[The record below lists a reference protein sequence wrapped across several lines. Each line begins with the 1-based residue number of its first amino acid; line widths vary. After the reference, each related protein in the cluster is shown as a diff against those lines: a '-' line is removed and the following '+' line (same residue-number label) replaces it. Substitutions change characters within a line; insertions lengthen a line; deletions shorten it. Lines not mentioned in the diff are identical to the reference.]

1 MMNWSTG
8 WNGGGWVAMSL
19 MMLFWA
25 ALIGLAI
32 WAAVRLLA
40 HRGSRDAARRD
51 TSGDARC
58 ATGVRRDRRGG
69 VRAAAPAARGQRP
82 GHRRRRHADAF
93 LTAGSVAGRT
103 ARGGPPWGSS

>member
-19 MMLFWA
+19 MMLFWT

-40 HRGSRDAARRD
+40 RGTRTPPAVTPRA
-51 TSGDARC
+51 TLDARL
-58 ATGVRRDRRGG
+58 ASGAIDAEEYARLRRLLEGS
-69 VRAAAPAARGQRP
+69 APGA
-82 GHRRRRHADAF
+82 
-93 LTAGSVAGRT
+93 VAGDT
-103 ARGGPPWGSS
+103 ATRS

>member
-1 MMNWSTG
+1 MMSWNTG

-40 HRGSRDAARRD
+40 PAPRRLRPPPHGPRSTRGWLPVPSTRRS
-51 TSGDARC
+51 TRAC
-58 ATGVRRDRRGG
+58 AG
-69 VRAAAPAARGQRP
+69 
-82 GHRRRRHADAF
+82 
-93 LTAGSVAGRT
+93 
-103 ARGGPPWGSS
+103 

>member
-8 WNGGGWVAMSL
+8 WNGGGWVVMGL

-40 HRGSRDAARRD
+40 PGAGTATALTPRA
-51 TSGDARC
+51 TLDARL
-58 ATGVRRDRRGG
+58 ASGAIDAEEYAQLRRLLEGS
-69 VRAAAPAARGQRP
+69 AP
-82 GHRRRRHADAF
+82 
-93 LTAGSVAGRT
+93 GSVVGDTVPR
-103 ARGGPPWGSS
+103 S

>member
-25 ALIGLAI
+25 TLIGLAI

-40 HRGSRDAARRD
+40 PGTR
-51 TSGDARC
+51 TP
-58 ATGVRRDRRGG
+58 
-69 VRAAAPAARGQRP
+69 PAATPRATLDSRLASGAIDAEEYARL
-82 GHRRRRHADAF
+82 RRLLEGSD
-93 LTAGSVAGRT
+93 TGSVVADTTPR
-103 ARGGPPWGSS
+103 S